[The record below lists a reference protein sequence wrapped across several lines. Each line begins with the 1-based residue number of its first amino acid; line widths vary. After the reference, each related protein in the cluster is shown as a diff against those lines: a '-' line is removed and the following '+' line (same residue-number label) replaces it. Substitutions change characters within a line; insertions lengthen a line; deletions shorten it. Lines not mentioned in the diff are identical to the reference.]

1 MALGGLPN
9 PAKTTVLAY
18 PSPCMLHFTSFYI
31 CARAS
36 QILGSLGLIGR
47 KCNMAMGGPPNA
59 AKTQ

>member
-31 CARAS
+31 CAHAS